1 MARWQDA
8 DSAGADRVTPVEVFF
23 DLVFVFTLTQ
33 LTGVLE
39 ADLTLAGLGRVLLV
53 FGILWWMFSGYVWL
67 ANHVPP
73 RAPSHKLLL
82 FVGMAG
88 FLIAA
93 VGIPPAFDGTGV
105 VFGLGYLVVICVHLL
120 LFTQADVGRAALGWL
135 AVYNLASALLVVVG
149 GFVGGAARTTI
160 WLVALLGQGVLPF
173 LVPRLSWVHGLS
185 SYHLVPGHFVERLG
199 LLVII
204 ALGES
209 VVAIGIGVDV
219 DHLGAGT
226 LIMLVL
232 ALALPAAL
240 WWTYFTDTTAAER
253 VMAVA
258 GGERRIRLALWIG
271 FAHIPLLLGIVVAA
285 AGIHNAIAHP
295 ADPATWP
302 SAVALA
308 GGVAAFL
315 AGVTVDRRV
324 LGVRPVWTRLLTIAG
339 VLVTVPIGG
348 YLNAAAQLAVIVAVV
363 VAMLVPERGR
373 HAELTGAR
381 SSELPQ
387 GVG

>member
-1 MARWQDA
+1 MTRRRNASNEVA
-8 DSAGADRVTPVEVFF
+8 NRVTPVEVFF

-39 ADLTLAGLGRVLLV
+39 ADLTLAGLGRVLLL

-93 VGIPPAFDGTGV
+93 AGIPHAFDATGL
-105 VFGLGYLVVICVHLL
+105 VFGVGYLVVICVHLL
-120 LFTQADVGRAALGWL
+120 LFTQAGVGRALGWL
-135 AVYNLASALLVVVG
+135 AAYNLASAVLVLVG
-149 GFVGGAARTTI
+149 GFAGGAARIMI

-173 LVPRLSWVHGLS
+173 LVPRLSWVHVLS

-209 VVAIGIGVDV
+209 VVAIGMGVDA
-219 DHLGAGT
+219 DHVGIGT
-226 LIMLVL
+226 VIMLVL

-240 WWTYFTDTTAAER
+240 WWTYFTDAPAEEHVLAA
-253 VMAVA
+253 A
-258 GGERRIRLALWIG
+258 GNTRAIRLALWIG
-271 FAHIPLLLGIVVAA
+271 FAHIPLLLGIVIAA
-285 AGIHNAIAHP
+285 AGIHNAIAHHGD
-295 ADPATWP
+295 AATWP
-302 SAVALA
+302 SALALA

-315 AGVTVDRRV
+315 AGVTVDRGV
-324 LGVRPVWTRLLTIAG
+324 LGVGPLRGRLLTTTA
-339 VLVTVPIGG
+339 VLATVPLGAF
-348 YLNAAAQLAVIVAVV
+348 LNAGAQLAAVVAVV
-363 VAMLVPERGR
+363 ATMLALERGR
-373 HAELTGAR
+373 HAESDRATG
-381 SSELPQ
+381 PF
-387 GVG
+387 V